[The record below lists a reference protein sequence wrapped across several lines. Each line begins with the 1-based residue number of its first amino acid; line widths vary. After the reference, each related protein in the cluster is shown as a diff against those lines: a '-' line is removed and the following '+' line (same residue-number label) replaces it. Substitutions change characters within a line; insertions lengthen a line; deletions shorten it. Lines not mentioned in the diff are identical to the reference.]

1 MLVYFGSLFYLEGMV
16 DQPRKA
22 INNFCRYTSS
32 WLLGFSLSISLSS
45 VSKMFCGLNV
55 GEWLLFH
62 IGSSLLCPFIWH
74 SSISIDSYFTFSIS
88 RRSCF
93 FLLCFFFCSSCTAAI
108 CFACLKVV
116 CLRMH
121 AFMLCGVV
129 SSLSGCVNSFVV
141 QIFLKHKQREE
152 IRWKRSIAPAGN

>member
-88 RRSCF
+88 RRSYF
-93 FLLCFFFCSSCTAAI
+93 FLLCFFFLFLVHGRHLFCLPKSSMPPY
-108 CFACLKVV
+108 ACLYA
-116 CLRMH
+116 LW
-121 AFMLCGVV
+121 
-129 SSLSGCVNSFVV
+129 SCV
-141 QIFLKHKQREE
+141 
-152 IRWKRSIAPAGN
+152 